1 MNARLIAL
9 ALLSG
14 LAMGSAAAQERA
26 DAFPTRAI
34 KIVVPFP
41 AGGPSDVLARMIG
54 QKMSEDWGQPVV
66 IENRPGANTVLGAQ
80 QVAKA
85 APDGYTLLMAIDST
99 LTMNQYLYRTPPYD
113 PFNDFAPITL
123 TAKTMQLLI
132 VNAAS
137 DVKTVNDLI
146 SRAKA
151 QPGKLN
157 YGAGTITT
165 KLTGYLFNKS
175 AGIET
180 VLVPYNGSAE
190 VAQGLLTKS
199 VDFSFDG
206 PSASLSLIQGG
217 QFRVLAKFDPRP
229 FPPVPD
235 LPLITTAM
243 PNMDEI
249 TVWLGLVAPKGTPA
263 AVIDKIQAEVAKAL
277 ADPDVKAKA
286 DASGLFPATSTP
298 AEFAAFIRKEARAM
312 VVRREGNR
320 NEVRLTRSSR
330 PRDIMLV
337 ASGFAARLRALFA
350 AVWIAS
356 TLAVDQAAAQGAT
369 ETYPNRAVRLVV
381 PFPAGGPTDILSRVV
396 AQRLSEVWGQPVVI
410 ENQPGANTAIAAARV
425 AKMPADGYTLLA
437 AMDVTMVL
445 NPITNRNLSYD
456 PLKDFVPITLGS
468 KNTSLLSVRAED
480 GPRTVKELIARAKA
494 NPGKLNYGAGIITTR
509 LAGYLF
515 NREAGHRR
523 AVHSVQWQPA
533 DGTGPA
539 DRRRRLHRRWR
550 RHQPA
555 AHPERQIAGACQA
568 QQPSAAR
575 AARRQPL
582 AVEAGHSG
590 ARRHFDL
597 DRICGA
603 GRHPAQHRR
612 QDSTR
617 NRQDVRRSG
626 DRRKAGKSRH
636 QHRQQF
642 AGGIRC
648 LRAQRTG
655 PLGSSIQG

>member
-14 LAMGSAAAQERA
+14 LTVGSAAAQERA
-26 DAFPTRAI
+26 DVFPTRAI

-99 LTMNQYLYRTPPYD
+99 LTMNQYLYSTPPYD
-113 PFNDFAPITL
+113 PFTDFAPITL

-137 DVKTVNDLI
+137 DVKTVKDLI

-277 ADPDVKAKA
+277 ADPAVKTKA

-298 AEFAAFIRKEARAM
+298 AEFAAFIRKEAQR
-312 VVRREGNR
+312 
-320 NEVRLTRSSR
+320 
-330 PRDIMLV
+330 
-337 ASGFAARLRALFA
+337 
-350 AVWIAS
+350 WS
-356 TLAVDQAAAQGAT
+356 TV
-369 ETYPNRAVRLVV
+369 
-381 PFPAGGPTDILSRVV
+381 
-396 AQRLSEVWGQPVVI
+396 
-410 ENQPGANTAIAAARV
+410 
-425 AKMPADGYTLLA
+425 
-437 AMDVTMVL
+437 
-445 NPITNRNLSYD
+445 
-456 PLKDFVPITLGS
+456 
-468 KNTSLLSVRAED
+468 
-480 GPRTVKELIARAKA
+480 VKE
-494 NPGKLNYGAGIITTR
+494 
-509 LAGYLF
+509 
-515 NREAGHRR
+515 
-523 AVHSVQWQPA
+523 
-533 DGTGPA
+533 TGMKY
-539 DRRRRLHRRWR
+539 D
-550 RHQPA
+550 
-555 AHPERQIAGACQA
+555 
-568 QQPSAAR
+568 
-575 AARRQPL
+575 
-582 AVEAGHSG
+582 
-590 ARRHFDL
+590 
-597 DRICGA
+597 
-603 GRHPAQHRR
+603 
-612 QDSTR
+612 
-617 NRQDVRRSG
+617 
-626 DRRKAGKSRH
+626 
-636 QHRQQF
+636 
-642 AGGIRC
+642 
-648 LRAQRTG
+648 
-655 PLGSSIQG
+655 

>member
-1 MNARLIAL
+1 MNAGLIAV

-298 AEFAAFIRKEARAM
+298 AEFAAFIRKEAQRW
-312 VVRREGNR
+312 
-320 NEVRLTRSSR
+320 SS
-330 PRDIMLV
+330 V
-337 ASGFAARLRALFA
+337 
-350 AVWIAS
+350 
-356 TLAVDQAAAQGAT
+356 
-369 ETYPNRAVRLVV
+369 
-381 PFPAGGPTDILSRVV
+381 
-396 AQRLSEVWGQPVVI
+396 
-410 ENQPGANTAIAAARV
+410 
-425 AKMPADGYTLLA
+425 
-437 AMDVTMVL
+437 
-445 NPITNRNLSYD
+445 
-456 PLKDFVPITLGS
+456 
-468 KNTSLLSVRAED
+468 
-480 GPRTVKELIARAKA
+480 VKE
-494 NPGKLNYGAGIITTR
+494 
-509 LAGYLF
+509 
-515 NREAGHRR
+515 
-523 AVHSVQWQPA
+523 
-533 DGTGPA
+533 TGMKY
-539 DRRRRLHRRWR
+539 D
-550 RHQPA
+550 
-555 AHPERQIAGACQA
+555 
-568 QQPSAAR
+568 
-575 AARRQPL
+575 
-582 AVEAGHSG
+582 
-590 ARRHFDL
+590 
-597 DRICGA
+597 
-603 GRHPAQHRR
+603 
-612 QDSTR
+612 
-617 NRQDVRRSG
+617 
-626 DRRKAGKSRH
+626 
-636 QHRQQF
+636 
-642 AGGIRC
+642 
-648 LRAQRTG
+648 
-655 PLGSSIQG
+655 

>member
-1 MNARLIAL
+1 MNAGLIAL

-235 LPLITTAM
+235 LPLITAAM

-277 ADPDVKAKA
+277 ADPAVKAKA

-298 AEFAAFIRKEARAM
+298 AEFAAFIRKEAQRW
-312 VVRREGNR
+312 
-320 NEVRLTRSSR
+320 SS
-330 PRDIMLV
+330 I
-337 ASGFAARLRALFA
+337 
-350 AVWIAS
+350 
-356 TLAVDQAAAQGAT
+356 
-369 ETYPNRAVRLVV
+369 
-381 PFPAGGPTDILSRVV
+381 
-396 AQRLSEVWGQPVVI
+396 
-410 ENQPGANTAIAAARV
+410 
-425 AKMPADGYTLLA
+425 
-437 AMDVTMVL
+437 
-445 NPITNRNLSYD
+445 
-456 PLKDFVPITLGS
+456 
-468 KNTSLLSVRAED
+468 
-480 GPRTVKELIARAKA
+480 VKE
-494 NPGKLNYGAGIITTR
+494 
-509 LAGYLF
+509 
-515 NREAGHRR
+515 
-523 AVHSVQWQPA
+523 
-533 DGTGPA
+533 TGMKY
-539 DRRRRLHRRWR
+539 D
-550 RHQPA
+550 
-555 AHPERQIAGACQA
+555 
-568 QQPSAAR
+568 
-575 AARRQPL
+575 
-582 AVEAGHSG
+582 
-590 ARRHFDL
+590 
-597 DRICGA
+597 
-603 GRHPAQHRR
+603 
-612 QDSTR
+612 
-617 NRQDVRRSG
+617 
-626 DRRKAGKSRH
+626 
-636 QHRQQF
+636 
-642 AGGIRC
+642 
-648 LRAQRTG
+648 
-655 PLGSSIQG
+655 